1 LTAEFRLAAV
11 GGISESAGAA
21 ARDLRVTFS
30 RLRRQLKDVSTGSDL
45 TPSQTAVLT
54 RLWKEG
60 ASSASALAASERMRP
75 QSMAAILAG
84 LTGHGLIQRAPDPD
98 DGRRQVISLT
108 AAGRRRAE
116 SDRQVREEWLARAMQ
131 ERYSERERRV
141 ILDAFSLLQRLTD

>member
-1 LTAEFRLAAV
+1 M
-11 GGISESAGAA
+11 
-21 ARDLRVTFS
+21 FS
-30 RLRRQLKDVSTGSDL
+30 RLRRQLREVSTGSDL

-60 ASSASALAASERMRP
+60 ASSASALAAAERVRP
-75 QSMAAILAG
+75 QSMATILAG
-84 LTGHGLIQRAPDPD
+84 LTRHGLIRRTPDPD

-116 SDRQVREEWLARAMQ
+116 TDRQVRGEWLARAMQ

-141 ILDAFSLLQRLTD
+141 ILDALSLLQRLTD

>member
-1 LTAEFRLAAV
+1 MLALV
-11 GGISESAGAA
+11 DGITESAAAA
-21 ARDLRVTFS
+21 ARDLRVMFS
-30 RLRRQLKDVSTGSDL
+30 RLRRQLREVSTGGDL

-60 ASSASALAASERMRP
+60 ASSASALAAAERVRP
-75 QSMAAILAG
+75 QSMATILAG
-84 LTGHGLIQRAPDPD
+84 LTGHGLLRRAPDPN

-141 ILDAFSLLQRLTD
+141 ILDALSLLERLTD

>member
-1 LTAEFRLAAV
+1 M
-11 GGISESAGAA
+11 
-21 ARDLRVTFS
+21 FS
-30 RLRRQLKDVSTGSDL
+30 RLRRQLKDVATGGGL

-60 ASSASALAASERMRP
+60 ASSASALATGERVRP

-84 LTGHGLIQRAPDPD
+84 LDQHGLIRRAPDPD

-116 SDRQVREEWLARAMQ
+116 SDRQIREEWLARAMQ

-141 ILDAFSLLQRLTD
+141 ILDALSLLQRLTD

>member
-1 LTAEFRLAAV
+1 MD
-11 GGISESAGAA
+11 GISESAGAA
-21 ARDLRVTFS
+21 ARDLRVIFS
-30 RLRRQLKDVSTGSDL
+30 RLRRQLKHVTTGGGL

-60 ASSASALAASERMRP
+60 ASSTSALAASERVRP

-84 LTGHGLIQRAPDPD
+84 LDQHGLIRRAPDPD
-98 DGRRQVISLT
+98 DGRRQMISLT

-116 SDRQVREEWLARAMQ
+116 SDRQIREEWLARAMQ

-141 ILDAFSLLQRLTD
+141 INDALSLLQRLAD